1 MRQTY
6 NYIILLIL
14 GLFAFTANEVQ
25 AADDKKDFT
34 KTIKKDFP
42 ISPKGNVSI
51 TNKYGKIDVST
62 WEQDRVKVEVKITV
76 RAKDEETAQTG
87 FDRIEI
93 HFSDTPNSLSAKTE
107 IREAQSSIW
116 TMWNYNSNIDFN
128 IDYQVFMPASCDLD
142 LSNKYGDSFIGTL
155 SGNTNITVKY
165 GNFEL
170 DGAGGDL
177 KINLGYGNG
186 TVLEAKDV
194 TVDGKY
200 CNLKFYEAA
209 DVNIRS
215 KYSRIQIEEAS
226 NVETTSKY
234 DHYDISKAVIVRN
247 EGKYDNFKI
256 GQIDNIVVVSKYT
269 DYKVDHLIN
278 GADCEMKYGGA
289 RFNRVEKDFSEINL
303 VGNYT
308 DFKVRVDDDADYH
321 VEADTD
327 YAGLKYP
334 SNMKIIILDK
344 DGSKKEMSGYYG
356 KKDAK
361 SIIKATLDYGGL
373 KVW

>member
-1 MRQTY
+1 MRRTY
-6 NYIILLIL
+6 SYIALLVL
-14 GLFAFTANEVQ
+14 GLFAFAANDVQ

-51 TNKYGKIDVST
+51 TNKYGKVDVST
-62 WEQDRVKVEVKITV
+62 WDQARVKVEVKITV
-76 RAKDEETAQTG
+76 RAKDEQTAQTG

-107 IREAQSSIW
+107 IMEAQSSIW
-116 TMWNYNSNIDFN
+116 TVWGSGSNIDFN
-128 IDYQVFMPASCDLD
+128 IDYQVFMPETCDLD
-142 LSNKYGDSFIGTL
+142 LNNKYGDSFIAALT
-155 SGNTNITVKY
+155 GNTSITVKY

-170 DGAGGDL
+170 EGSEGDL

-186 TVLEAKDV
+186 TIMQAKDV
-194 TVDGKY
+194 RVDGKY
-200 CNLKFYEAA
+200 CNLKFYEAN
-209 DVNIRS
+209 DVDIQS
-215 KYSRIQIEEAS
+215 KYSKIQIEEAG
-226 NVETTSKY
+226 NVECNSKY
-234 DHYDISKAVIVRN
+234 DHYDITKAVLVRN
-247 EGKYDNFKI
+247 QGKYDNFKI
-256 GQIDNIVVVSKYT
+256 GEIDDIIVISKYT
-269 DYKVDHLIN
+269 DFKVDHLVN
-278 GADCEMKYGGA
+278 RADCEMKYGGA

-303 VGNYT
+303 IGNYT
-308 DFKVRVDDDADYH
+308 DYKVKVDVGADYH

-344 DGSKKEMSGYYG
+344 DGSKKEMSGYLG

>member
-1 MRQTY
+1 MRRTY
-6 NYIILLIL
+6 SYIALLTL
-14 GLFAFTANEVQ
+14 GLFALTANDVQ

-34 KTIKKDFP
+34 KTIKKEFP
-42 ISPKGNVSI
+42 ISPNGNVSI
-51 TNKYGKIDVST
+51 TNKYGKVDVST
-62 WEQDRVKVEVKITV
+62 WDRDRVKVEVKITV

-107 IREAQSSIW
+107 ITEAESSIW

-128 IDYQVFMPASCDLD
+128 IDYQVFMPASCNLD
-142 LSNKYGDSFIGTL
+142 LSNKYGDSFIAALT
-155 SGNTNITVKY
+155 GNTSITVKY
-165 GNFEL
+165 GNFNL
-170 DGAGGDL
+170 DGADGDL

-186 TVLEAKDV
+186 TIKEAKDV
-194 TVDGKY
+194 SVTGKY
-200 CNLKFYEAA
+200 CSLKFEEAG
-209 DVNIRS
+209 DVDIES
-215 KYSRIQIEEAS
+215 KYSKIQIEEAS
-226 NVETTSKY
+226 SIETVSKY
-234 DHYDISKAVIVRN
+234 DHYDISKAVSVRN

-269 DYKVDHLIN
+269 DFKVDHLIN

-303 VGNYT
+303 VGNHT
-308 DFKVRVDDDADYH
+308 DFKVKVDDDANYH
-321 VEADTD
+321 FDADTD

-334 SNMKIIILDK
+334 SNMKVIILDK
-344 DGSKKEMSGYYG
+344 DGSKKEMSGYCG